1 MGDDELLRTTDTQ
14 KQEHG
19 WSVIMQQKA
28 LYTVI
33 GLLVALLGWLG
44 SVNYTKLMEIEHS
57 IAELKIEVARL
68 QMSIIDEAKVKEI
81 AKGVLEHELLQRGIP

>member
-1 MGDDELLRTTDTQ
+1 
-14 KQEHG
+14 
-19 WSVIMQQKA
+19 MQQKA

-44 SVNYTKLMEIEHS
+44 SVNYNKLMEIEHS

>member
-1 MGDDELLRTTDTQ
+1 MAQPPYRGHKE
-14 KQEHG
+14 G
-19 WSVIMQQKA
+19 NMQQKA

-44 SVNYTKLMEIEHS
+44 SINYSKLMEIEHS

-68 QMSIIDEAKVKEI
+68 QVSILTEEKVKEI

>member
-1 MGDDELLRTTDTQ
+1 
-14 KQEHG
+14 
-19 WSVIMQQKA
+19 MQQKA

-57 IAELKIEVARL
+57 LAELKLEVTKL
-68 QMSIIDEAKVKEI
+68 QMSILTEEKVKEI

>member
-1 MGDDELLRTTDTQ
+1 
-14 KQEHG
+14 
-19 WSVIMQQKA
+19 MQQKA

-57 IAELKIEVARL
+57 IAELKIEVARRQVPSL
-68 QMSIIDEAKVKEI
+68 NEEKVEEL
-81 AKGVLEHELLQRGIP
+81 AKGVLEHERLQRGIP

>member
-1 MGDDELLRTTDTQ
+1 
-14 KQEHG
+14 
-19 WSVIMQQKA
+19 MQQKA

-44 SVNYTKLMEIEHS
+44 SINYSKLMEIEHS

-68 QMSIIDEAKVKEI
+68 QVSILTEEKVKEI
-81 AKGVLEHELLQRGIP
+81 AHEVVEHELLKLGLE